1 MRARRAASSGPA
13 SAHPRS
19 TSLEGSMAEGPLID
33 IGLPIALF
41 IIMIGMGM
49 TLRPLDFKDV
59 AVYPKA
65 MVVGTV
71 AQIAVLPLVAFA
83 LIGLLSLPAAI
94 AVGLV
99 VIAACPGGTTS
110 NVYAF
115 VARGHVA
122 LSIVLTVLASLI
134 TIVTLPLVTNFALD
148 LYLGAD
154 ERVRLPVLQTIATL
168 VVIVLVPVLI
178 GMVIRARATAFAQ
191 RVENLVSLFGLLVLA
206 ALIAAIVIQTG
217 DEIWDL
223 LRVAG
228 PAALLLNLAGMGI
241 GLASGRLFRLR
252 TTEAVTLATEL
263 GIKNGTL
270 GLMIT
275 LTLLESS
282 AMSIPS
288 AVYSLFMFPLGFL
301 MIAYGRRAVRQAAA
315 A

>member
-1 MRARRAASSGPA
+1 
-13 SAHPRS
+13 
-19 TSLEGSMAEGPLID
+19 MAEGPLID